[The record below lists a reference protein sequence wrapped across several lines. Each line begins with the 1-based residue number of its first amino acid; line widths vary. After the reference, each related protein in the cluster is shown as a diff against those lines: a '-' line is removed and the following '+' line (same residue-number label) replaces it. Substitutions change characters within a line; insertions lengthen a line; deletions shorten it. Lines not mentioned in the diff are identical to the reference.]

1 MAAATPAPLIEIA
14 GLRKQYGALRPLR
27 VNSLSLGAGDRMTL
41 HGLDAEAAEM
51 LTLLITGAS
60 LPDEGTVNIAGRDT
74 RDIQTDTEWLTSLD
88 VFGMVTTRAALM
100 ESVAV
105 EANMALP
112 FTLSID
118 PLDPDVRRSVHSLA
132 AEVELAVELLPAP
145 IDRLGASERARVHLA
160 RALALNPQVLL
171 LEHPTAR
178 LAPAEAGA
186 FGQLLATI
194 GERRKLGWLALTE
207 DDAFS
212 SAAGGRRCRLIPATG
227 DITTSRRSW
236 RIW

>member
-1 MAAATPAPLIEIA
+1 MAAATPVPLIQIA
-14 GLRKQYGALRPLR
+14 GLRKQYGGLRPLR
-27 VNSLSLGAGDRMTL
+27 VNSLSLQSGDRMTL
-41 HGLDAEAAEM
+41 QGLDAEAAEM

-60 LPDEGTVNIAGRDT
+60 LPDEGTVTVAGRDT
-74 RDIQTDTEWLTSLD
+74 RDIHTDTEWLTSLD

-118 PLDPDVRRSVHSLA
+118 PMDQDVRRAVHSLA
-132 AEVELAVELLPAP
+132 AEVELAGEVLPGSV
-145 IDRLGASERARVHLA
+145 DQLGEPERARVHLA

-178 LAPAEAGA
+178 LVAPEAEA
-186 FGQLLATI
+186 FGRVLAAI
-194 GERRKLGWLALTE
+194 AERRKLGWLALTE
-207 DDAFS
+207 DEAFA
-212 SAAGGRRCRLIPATG
+212 SAAGGHRCRLIPSSG
-227 DITTSRRSW
+227 EITAVKRAW
-236 RIW
+236 RFW